1 MLSRFKNIFKSQ
13 KPIALGR
20 WGHHHDET
28 KKNIKSSWN
37 ASDHCGD
44 TICGDPKKVKL
55 IINHEKRL
63 KIKQRQKL
71 Y

>member
-20 WGHHHDET
+20 WGDHNDET
-28 KKNIKSSWN
+28 KKNIKSLWN

-44 TICGDPKKVKL
+44 RICGDPKKVKL
-55 IINHEKRL
+55 IINREKR
-63 KIKQRQKL
+63 IKK
-71 Y
+71 